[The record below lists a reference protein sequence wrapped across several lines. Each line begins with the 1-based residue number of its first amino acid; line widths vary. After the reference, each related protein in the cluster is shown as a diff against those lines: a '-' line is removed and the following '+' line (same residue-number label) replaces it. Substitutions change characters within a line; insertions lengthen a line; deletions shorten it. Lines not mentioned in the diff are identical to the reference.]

1 MKTRILAFI
10 AVLAVSFTVNGQI
23 DRSKMPEPGPDPKVK
38 LGKPV
43 KFELKNGLKVI
54 VVRNNKLPRASASL
68 TIDNLPRFEGDIA
81 GVSSM
86 MGSLLGRGTNNIT
99 KDEFNNRVDY
109 LGANVGFSSNGAFA
123 SSLSRYFDEILG
135 LMADGVKNSLF
146 SQEEFDK
153 EVKVRLDG
161 IKSNEKSVT
170 TAARRVEDALTYG
183 INHPFGEFISKESVE
198 KITLDDVKKEYNTY
212 YRPNNA
218 YLVIVGD
225 VNPKKIKKTVKKLFK
240 DWAPG
245 NIPAYTIPE
254 VSNTNKTEIN
264 FVDMPNAVQS
274 EIALINTV
282 DLTLGDEDYYSA
294 LLANNILGGG
304 GTARLFQNL
313 REDKGYT
320 YGAYSSLGQSRYI
333 GRFRATASV
342 RNMVTDSSVVE
353 LLKEVDLI
361 RNKKVSV
368 EELNNT
374 KAKYIGNFV
383 IGAQRPQ
390 TVARYALNKEI
401 YNLPDDYYEK
411 YIENINAVSVDDVQ
425 KAAQKYMSSDNSRIV
440 VTGKGF
446 DVLPNLE
453 KTGIPIKYY
462 DKYANSTDKPEY
474 KIPLPADL
482 DAAKVIEKYIQA
494 IGGQEKVASI
504 QTMMTVYE
512 ASVQGNTVQLTRK
525 TSGKNKEASVFDAG
539 GFILQK
545 KVFDGEKGY
554 SMQQGQKKELS
565 EKQIKLAQEK
575 ELPIEDV
582 AYKTGKLD
590 RIEPVDGKNAY
601 VIIYN
606 KNEYFYDV
614 ESGLKVKSINVSE
627 GPQGEVK
634 VPTTYKDYKEVE
646 SGILIPNKINLAAGR
661 MTLNFVLKVAKINEG
676 VTDADFE

>member
-86 MGSLLGRGTNNIT
+86 MGGLLGRGTNNIT

-198 KITLDDVKKEYNTY
+198 KITLDDVKKEYSTY

-368 EELNNT
+368 EELSNT

-545 KVFDGEKGY
+545 NVFDGEKGY

-634 VPTTYKDYKEVE
+634 VPTTYMDYKEVE

-661 MTLNFVLKVAKINEG
+661 MTLKFVLKVAKINEG

>member
-545 KVFDGEKGY
+545 NVFDGEKGY

>member
-198 KITLDDVKKEYNTY
+198 KITLDDVKKEYSTY

-545 KVFDGEKGY
+545 NVFDGEKGY

-565 EKQIKLAQEK
+565 EKQIKLAQQK

>member
-10 AVLAVSFTVNGQI
+10 AVLAVSFTVNAQI

-38 LGKPV
+38 LGKPY

-54 VVRNNKLPRASASL
+54 VVKNNKLPRASASL

-86 MGSLLGRGTNNIT
+86 MGSLLGRGTTNIT
-99 KDEFNNRVDY
+99 KDEFNDRVDY
-109 LGANVGFSSNGAFA
+109 LGANVGFSSGGAFA
-123 SSLSRYFDEILG
+123 SSLSRYFEEILG
-135 LMADGVKNSLF
+135 LMADGVKNSQF

-153 EVKVRLDG
+153 EVKITLDG

-170 TAARRVEDALTYG
+170 AAARRVEDALTYG
-183 INHPFGEFISKESVE
+183 IDHPFGEFISKESVE
-198 KITLDDVKKEYNTY
+198 RITLDDVKKEYNTY

-245 NIPAYTIPE
+245 DIPKYEMPDVA
-254 VSNTNKTEIN
+254 NTNKTEIN
-264 FVDMPNAVQS
+264 FIDMPNAVQS
-274 EIALINTV
+274 EIAVINTV

-320 YGAYSSLGQSRYI
+320 YGSYSSLGQSRYI
-333 GRFRATASV
+333 GRFSATASV

-353 LLKEVDLI
+353 LMKEIDLI

-374 KAKYIGNFV
+374 KAKYIGSFV

-390 TVARYALNKEI
+390 TVARYALNKEL
-401 YNLPDDYYEK
+401 YNLPDDYYES
-411 YIENINAVSVDDVQ
+411 YIEKINAVTVDDVQ

-462 DKYANSTDKPEY
+462 DKYANATEKPEY
-474 KIPLPADL
+474 KIPLPKDL
-482 DAAKVIEKYIQA
+482 DAAKVIDKYIEA
-494 IGGQEKVASI
+494 IGGAEKVSSI
-504 QTMMTVYE
+504 KTMMMVYE
-512 ASVQGNTVQLTRK
+512 ANIQGQSIQLTRK
-525 TSGKNKEASVFDAG
+525 IADKNKEASVIDAG
-539 GFILQK
+539 GFVIQK
-545 KVFDGEKGY
+545 EVFDGEKGY
-554 SMQQGQKKELS
+554 SVVQGRKTDLEGDRL
-565 EKQIKLAQEK
+565 KLAKEK
-575 ELPIEDV
+575 VLPIEDV
-582 AYKTGKLD
+582 AYKAGKLD

-614 ESGLKVKSINVSE
+614 ESGLKVKSVNVSQ

-634 VPTTYKDYKEVE
+634 VPQTYSEYKSVE
-646 SGILIPNKINLAAGR
+646 GILIPGAIGIKAGQMTINFILKEAK
-661 MTLNFVLKVAKINEG
+661 LNQG
-676 VTDADFE
+676 VTDKDFE

>member
-1 MKTRILAFI
+1 MKTKILSIVAIF
-10 AVLAVSFTVNGQI
+10 AMSFVMTAQI

-38 LGKPV
+38 LGEPV

-54 VVRNNKLPRASASL
+54 VVQNNKLPRASASL
-68 TIDNLPRFEGDIA
+68 TIDNAPRFEGDIA

-86 MGSLLGRGTNNIT
+86 MGSLLGRGTTNIS
-99 KDEFNNRVDY
+99 KDDFNERVDY
-109 LGANVGFSSNGAFA
+109 LGANVNFSSSGAFA

-135 LMADGVKNSLF
+135 LMADGVINSQF
-146 SQEEFDK
+146 TQEEFDK
-153 EVKVRLDG
+153 EVKITLDG

-170 TAARRVEDALTYG
+170 AAARRVEDVLAYG
-183 INHPFGEFISKESVE
+183 IDHPFGEFVSKESVE
-198 KITLDDVKKEYNTY
+198 RITLDDVKNEYNTY

-218 YLVIVGD
+218 YLIIVGD

-240 DWAPG
+240 NWTPG
-245 NIPAYTIPE
+245 DIPKYEMPA
-254 VSNTNKTEIN
+254 VTNVDNTEIN

-274 EIALINTV
+274 EIAVINTV

-294 LLANNILGGG
+294 LLANTILGGG

-320 YGAYSSLGQSRYI
+320 YGSYSRLSQSRYV
-333 GRFRATASV
+333 GRFTATASV

-353 LLKEVDLI
+353 LLKEIDLI

-368 EELNNT
+368 EELENA

-401 YNLPDDYYEK
+401 YNLPDDYYEN
-411 YIENINAVSVDDVQ
+411 YIENINAVTVDDVQ
-425 KAAQKYMSSDNSRIV
+425 NAAKKYMSSDNSRIV

-462 DKYANSTDKPEY
+462 DKYANATEKPEY

-482 DAAKVIEKYIQA
+482 DAAKVIDKYIEA
-494 IGGQEKVASI
+494 IGGKEKIATI
-504 QTMMTVYE
+504 KTMMMVYE
-512 ASVQGNTVQLTRK
+512 ASVQGQKLQLTRK
-525 TSGKNKEASVFDAG
+525 IADENKESSVIDAG
-539 GFILQK
+539 GFVIQK
-545 KVFDGEKGY
+545 QVFDGEKGY
-554 SMQQGQKKELS
+554 VMQQGKKTDLEGDRL
-565 EKQIKLAQEK
+565 KLAKEK
-575 ELPIEDV
+575 KLPIEDI

-601 VIIYN
+601 VIIYDN
-606 KNEYFYDV
+606 NEIFYDV
-614 ESGLKVKSINVSE
+614 ESGLKVKSVNVTQ

-634 VPTTYKDYKEVE
+634 VPTTYSDYKGVE
-646 SGILIPNKINLAAGR
+646 GILIPGNIGISAGR
-661 MTLNFVLKVAKINEG
+661 MTLNFILKEAKLNEG
-676 VTDADFE
+676 VSDKDFE

>member
-198 KITLDDVKKEYNTY
+198 KITLDDVKKEYSTY

-525 TSGKNKEASVFDAG
+525 TSGKNKEASVFGAG

-554 SMQQGQKKELS
+554 SVQQGQKKELS

-614 ESGLKVKSINVSE
+614 ESGLKVKSIDVSE

-646 SGILIPNKINLAAGR
+646 SGILIPNKINLAAGP